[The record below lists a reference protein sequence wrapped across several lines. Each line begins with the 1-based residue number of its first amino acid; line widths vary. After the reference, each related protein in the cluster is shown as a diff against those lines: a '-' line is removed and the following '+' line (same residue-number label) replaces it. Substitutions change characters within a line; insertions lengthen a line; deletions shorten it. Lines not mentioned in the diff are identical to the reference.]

1 MSCRSGYIKQ
11 LTLYLVEKGYGYCK
25 VGMKT
30 TVRPEYVT
38 LIGDIDRSHQIK
50 DTMLN
55 KFKFAK
61 NFVVC
66 KYFLMYQ
73 IHRQFLVS

>member
-1 MSCRSGYIKQ
+1 MVDGYIKQ

-61 NFVVC
+61 KLLFVNIFLCIKYIGNF
-66 KYFLMYQ
+66 
-73 IHRQFLVS
+73 